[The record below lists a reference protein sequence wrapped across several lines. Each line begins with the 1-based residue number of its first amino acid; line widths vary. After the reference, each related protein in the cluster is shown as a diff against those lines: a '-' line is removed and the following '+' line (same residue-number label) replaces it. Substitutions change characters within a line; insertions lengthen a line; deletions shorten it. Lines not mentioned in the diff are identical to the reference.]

1 MSQERTVFKS
11 KLGVLLATLSSAVGL
26 GNIWK
31 FPAVAGTE
39 GGGAFV
45 LIYILACLVLGLP
58 LMIAEISLGRHG
70 KTNVFGAIQSCT
82 NHKFWLLIPVLSLLA
97 SICVL
102 AYYTDIAGWVLTYF
116 GYAISGNLNAT
127 TPQLAQNFFI
137 HVSTTTSISFTA
149 QCIFIFALAAILL
162 LGITTGIERIIK
174 MILPLLFIILIVIA
188 VYNLFL
194 EGATEGLRFLFE
206 PDFSKISAATFLN
219 ATGLAFFKLAI
230 GLGSLYTYG
239 AYFPKDQNIPLVSLR
254 VMFGDLIISLV
265 AGIAIFPAVF
275 TYHFPVQEGASLLFL
290 TIPMMFANVYAGNVL
305 TALFFLLTLLAT
317 VGAST
322 ALLEVS
328 ISVFQQK
335 FRRHF
340 SVLLATLL
348 TVIVGFLATSSMA
361 SNAPFSIF
369 GYSAFSLFSM
379 ASDYYLMPFSAFF
392 TALFVGWFLKKETI
406 FTELTNG
413 NTIHIKGLNVWLFT
427 IRYIVPSLL
436 ILLFI
441 TNVL

>member
-1 MSQERTVFKS
+1 MSQERAQFNS

-45 LIYILACLVLGLP
+45 FIYILACLILGLP

-70 KTNVFGAIQSCT
+70 RTNVFGAIQSCT
-82 NHKFWLLIPVLSLLA
+82 DRKFWLLIPILSLLA

-116 GYAISGNLNAT
+116 AYALSGNLNAT
-127 TPQLAQNFFI
+127 TPQLAQDFFVY
-137 HVSTTTSISFTA
+137 VSTTTSVAFTA
-149 QCIFIFALAAILL
+149 QCIFIFALAVILL
-162 LGITTGIERIIK
+162 LGITAGIERIIK
-174 MILPLLFIILIVIA
+174 MILPLLLILLVIIA

-194 EGATEGLRFLFE
+194 EGAADGLRFLFK

-230 GLGSLYTYG
+230 GLGCLYTYG
-239 AYFPKDQNIPLVSLR
+239 AYFPKDQNIPLVSIR
-254 VMFGDLIISLV
+254 VMFGDLIISLI

-275 TYHFPVQEGASLLFL
+275 TYHFPVEKGASLLFL
-290 TIPMMFANVYAGNVL
+290 TVPMMFANVYAGNVL

-317 VGAST
+317 LGAST

-335 FRRHF
+335 FKRRF
-340 SVLLATLL
+340 SVLLAT
-348 TVIVGFLATSSMA
+348 TIIVFVGFLATSSMTP
-361 SNAPFSIF
+361 NTPFSIF

-379 ASDYYLMPFSAFF
+379 ASDYYFMPFSAFL
-392 TALFVGWFLKKETI
+392 TAIFVGWFLKKETL

-413 NTIHIKGLNVWLFT
+413 NTIHIKGLNIWLFT
-427 IRYIVPSLL
+427 IRYIVPLL
-436 ILLFI
+436 LVVLFI
-441 TNVL
+441 TNII